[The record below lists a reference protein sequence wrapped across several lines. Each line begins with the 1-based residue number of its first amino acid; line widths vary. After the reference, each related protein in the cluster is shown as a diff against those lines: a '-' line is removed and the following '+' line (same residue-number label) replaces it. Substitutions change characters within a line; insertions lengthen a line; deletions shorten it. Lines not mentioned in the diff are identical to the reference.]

1 MSGGRRDELLESL
14 SRYESKKAEINK
26 VEKRIK
32 ENRVGICEIL
42 QEETQSAWWLQF
54 L

>member
-1 MSGGRRDELLESL
+1 MSSGRRDELLEFL
-14 SRYESKKAEINK
+14 SRYESKK